1 MSLEVTEAKNV
12 SSQIKLSDK
21 SDLINCQNVNKNQ
34 SRYAAYLTARLFLI
48 QVCSEM
54 IDLAHGVKCI
64 PFHSRIKNSSEILWR
79 RANASLNICTDTTC
93 WSTLVF
99 PILKYEETIL
109 IIRCISF
116 EWMWPISEI
125 LDNFRVEV
133 LLL

>member
-21 SDLINCQNVNKNQ
+21 SDLINCQNVNTNQ

-64 PFHSRIKNSSEILWR
+64 PFHSRTKNSSEIL
-79 RANASLNICTDTTC
+79 
-93 WSTLVF
+93 
-99 PILKYEETIL
+99 
-109 IIRCISF
+109 
-116 EWMWPISEI
+116 
-125 LDNFRVEV
+125 
-133 LLL
+133 